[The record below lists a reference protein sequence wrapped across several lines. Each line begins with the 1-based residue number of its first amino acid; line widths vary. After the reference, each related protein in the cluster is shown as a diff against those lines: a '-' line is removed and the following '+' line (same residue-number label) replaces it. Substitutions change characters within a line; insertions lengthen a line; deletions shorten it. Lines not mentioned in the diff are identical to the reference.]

1 MEEWSPPSQPSLPAE
16 AQTAPVEALLKL
28 APSEPMVVE
37 VSEVVKPQ
45 ECFFPLKSS
54 KHGGFLS
61 HGGTPKS
68 PWLSVL
74 SHGHDLDDE

>member
-45 ECFFPLKSS
+45 ECFF
-54 KHGGFLS
+54 FL
-61 HGGTPKS
+61 
-68 PWLSVL
+68 
-74 SHGHDLDDE
+74 